1 MIARLDPNSPGMAE
15 SEAGMR
21 IRVAEGG
28 RVVIPAEVR
37 RELGL
42 EIGDDLILQIENG
55 ELRLLT
61 PREAVRRA
69 QELVAQYVPRGESLV
84 DVLIAER
91 RAEYERE

>member
-1 MIARLDPNSPGMAE
+1 
-15 SEAGMR
+15 MR